1 MKCVISPKFLYY
13 FVAHVT
19 ENKEVQ
25 RQNFNVSNKLGL
37 KRCWIYVEEC
47 PVCFNFECY
56 VT

>member
-37 KRCWIYVEEC
+37 KKMLDLCGGMSRL
-47 PVCFNFECY
+47 F
-56 VT
+56 